1 MESHKALSFVLRSI
15 PFKDFDKRVILL
27 TRQFGKVVAIAPRAQ
42 KSQKRFGS
50 GLESLTLV
58 SALYHMKPNSSL
70 GQLQEV
76 QILNP
81 FSVLKKN
88 VKKIAYGSYFLEMI
102 GEVMGENEPSPNL
115 FDFLQSFLEALEKRS
130 QEEVLARFF
139 EARLLPKIG
148 YQPILKHC
156 VKCLLPFEAF
166 EGNISFSLSLGGIV
180 CFRCLGRED
189 DTSRRVSKEVIRYLD
204 HMMAPKKSAP
214 ISLPLLREI
223 KTFLP
228 SFLFYQ
234 LGKQLKSYTFIEQV
248 VGDESLA
255 NNPLNSF

>member
-42 KSQKRFGS
+42 NSRKRFGA

-58 SALYHMKPNSSL
+58 SALYQMKPNSSL

-76 QILNP
+76 QILNS
-81 FSVLKKN
+81 FSVLKKS
-88 VKKIAYGSYFLEMI
+88 VKKMAYGSYFLEAI
-102 GEVMGENEPSPNL
+102 GEVMGENEPLPHL
-115 FDFLQSFLEALEKRS
+115 FDFLHSFLEALEKRS

-156 VKCLLPFEAF
+156 VKCSLPFEAL
-166 EGNISFSLSLGGIV
+166 EAPISFSLSLGGIV
-180 CFRCLGRED
+180 CFRCLG
-189 DTSRRVSKEVIRYLD
+189 
-204 HMMAPKKSAP
+204 
-214 ISLPLLREI
+214 
-223 KTFLP
+223 
-228 SFLFYQ
+228 
-234 LGKQLKSYTFIEQV
+234 
-248 VGDESLA
+248 
-255 NNPLNSF
+255 

>member
-1 MESHKALSFVLRSI
+1 MESHKTSAFVFRSF
-15 PFKDFDKRVILL
+15 PFKDFDKRVVLL
-27 TRQFGKVVAIAPRAQ
+27 TRQFGKVIAIAPGAQ

-58 SALYHMKPNSSL
+58 SALYQMKANSSL

-88 VKKIAYGSYFLEMI
+88 VKKMAYGSYFLEVI
-102 GEVMGENEPSPNL
+102 GEVMGENEPSHPL
-115 FDFLQSFLEALEKRS
+115 FDFLRSFLEALEKS
-130 QEEVLARFF
+130 HQEEVLARFF

-148 YQPILKHC
+148 YQPVLKHC
-156 VKCLLPFEAF
+156 VKCLLPLEAF

-180 CFRCLGRED
+180 CFQCLERED
-189 DTSRRVSKEVIRYLD
+189 QSSHRVSKEVISYFN
-204 HMMAPKKSAP
+204 HMMMPQKSSP
-214 ISLPLLREI
+214 ISGAMLQEI

-234 LGKQLKSYTFIEQV
+234 LGKELKSYAFIEQV